1 MPSRIAAPP
10 DSAELVP
17 GTVARHGGR
26 ARTIAVASSG
36 DIETTAV
43 PAPAT
48 RALEP
53 VAAGVAQ

>member
-10 DSAELVP
+10 DSAELVTA
-17 GTVARHGGR
+17 TVTLRGGR
-26 ARTIAVASSG
+26 ACAIAVASSG

-53 VAAGVAQ
+53 VAAGVAP